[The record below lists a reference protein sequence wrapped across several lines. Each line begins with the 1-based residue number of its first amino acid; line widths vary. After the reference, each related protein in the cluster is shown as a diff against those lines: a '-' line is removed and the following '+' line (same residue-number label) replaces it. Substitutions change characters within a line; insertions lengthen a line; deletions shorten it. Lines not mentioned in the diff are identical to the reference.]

1 MTQQQQVL
9 WEKLTNIVREKGMD
23 NIHARELYG
32 KICKLIDMDSKM
44 MISIS
49 STDDGIEIRIGEE
62 AYGNLAIVG
71 LLEKIKLSL
80 FDEALPS
87 DTKKSKSTKTNY
99 DA

>member
-1 MTQQQQVL
+1 MTQQQQLL
-9 WEKLTNIVREKGMD
+9 WEKLTDIVREKGMD

-32 KICKLIDMDSKM
+32 KICKLIDMDSKVVIN
-44 MISIS
+44 ISN
-49 STDDGIEIRIGEE
+49 TEDGIEVRIGEE

-80 FDEALPS
+80 LDEALPS
-87 DTKKSKSTKTNY
+87 ETKKSKSAKTNY

>member
-49 STDDGIEIRIGEE
+49 STDDGIYH
-62 AYGNLAIVG
+62 ALNLALSHARGEWVLVLG
-71 LLEKIKLSL
+71 SDDKLTNNTV
-80 FDEALPS
+80 LPCPLTS
-87 DTKKSKSTKTNY
+87 FILPKHFF
-99 DA
+99 

>member
-32 KICKLIDMDSKM
+32 KICKLINMDSKM

-80 FDEALPS
+80 LDEALPS
-87 DTKKSKSTKTNY
+87 DTKKSKSAKTNY